1 MTAFEGIEILEVTLT
16 RVGNQAMWDAAL
28 QILPLDGNDRDRP
41 VVAKAI
47 DGKGNQIWI
56 SRIDGI
62 PTLIETSRPERLSET
77 ARRFQSRW
85 HATPL
90 DRQTVIRSSE

>member
-1 MTAFEGIEILEVTLT
+1 MTPFEGIEILEVTLT

-41 VVAKAI
+41 VVAKAT

-62 PTLIETSRPERLSET
+62 PTLVEASRPERLSET
-77 ARRFQSRW
+77 ALRFQARW
-85 HATPL
+85 NATPM
-90 DRQTVIRSSE
+90 DRQTVTRTSE